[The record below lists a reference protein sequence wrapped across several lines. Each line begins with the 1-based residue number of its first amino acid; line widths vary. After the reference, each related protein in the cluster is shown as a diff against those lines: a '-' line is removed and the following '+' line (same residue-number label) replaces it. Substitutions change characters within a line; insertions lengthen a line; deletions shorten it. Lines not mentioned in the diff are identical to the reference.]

1 VEPDRR
7 EELEEYLAKIVGEV
21 SRRSEVVKKTE
32 QELRSQE
39 LLLEGS
45 AAKRLVLA
53 GDASRRVA
61 EEAYRRTLRKRIQ
74 SLNGKMIEAKE
85 DLERARERL
94 NGVELELAE
103 FKNEDETN
111 NS

>member
-1 VEPDRR
+1 MEPDRR